1 MAQTVEISL
10 KVPSL
15 RVAREGKEG
24 LETISNSDARFIKR
38 VEFDSIPKIG
48 TVLAM
53 ATGSTGVFE
62 CEVVRSD
69 WHESRNIF
77 VIACQYRKRSITPA
91 DYQALLDSPDWEL
104 RPLI

>member
-10 KVPSL
+10 RVPSL
-15 RVAREGKEG
+15 RVRREGKEA

-38 VEFDSIPKIG
+38 IEVESIPKAG
-48 TVLAM
+48 TVLSM
-53 ATGSTGVFE
+53 EVGSAGSFE

-69 WHESRNIF
+69 WHESKNIF
-77 VIACQYRKRSITPA
+77 VIACQYRKRSITPV
-91 DYQALLDSPDWEL
+91 DYQALLDSADWEW